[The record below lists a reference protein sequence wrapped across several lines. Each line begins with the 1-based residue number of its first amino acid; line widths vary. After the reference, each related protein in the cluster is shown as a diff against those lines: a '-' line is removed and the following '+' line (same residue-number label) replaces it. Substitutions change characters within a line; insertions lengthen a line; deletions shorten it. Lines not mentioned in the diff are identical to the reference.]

1 MAKCYRRNW
10 RCDADSGS
18 DVEGEKP
25 IVIVLENFNEAIKNN
40 KLVEALAEG
49 WRLIGRSGT
58 LLYRDHLVNINK
70 NKIVKSII
78 DNAGIES
85 IYSAFQFHGWEADRV
100 LAITQGGD
108 DNTVMEVITR
118 ACTHLCLIWSGG
130 TRGSRKIDKAKQS
143 FEKAAEEGLIELFP
157 SENKDITQVDSGTI
171 N

>member
-1 MAKCYRRNW
+1 MAIRAP
-10 RCDADSGS
+10 DGA
-18 DVEGEKP
+18 
-25 IVIVLENFNEAIKNN
+25 
-40 KLVEALAEG
+40 
-49 WRLIGRSGT
+49 
-58 LLYRDHLVNINK
+58 NK
-70 NKIVKSII
+70 NKIVKSMI

-85 IYSAFQFHGWEADRV
+85 IYSAFQSHGWEADRV

-157 SENKDITQVDSGTI
+157 SENKDITQVDWGTI

>member
-1 MAKCYRRNW
+1 MPLNNPDDHLPINKSRPCLARFMAKCYRRNW

-49 WRLIGRSGT
+49 RRLIGRSGT

-85 IYSAFQFHGWEADRV
+85 IYSQRWNLSMPSV
-100 LAITQGGD
+100 P
-108 DNTVMEVITR
+108 
-118 ACTHLCLIWSGG
+118 
-130 TRGSRKIDKAKQS
+130 
-143 FEKAAEEGLIELFP
+143 AA
-157 SENKDITQVDSGTI
+157 V
-171 N
+171 

>member
-1 MAKCYRRNW
+1 MKY
-10 RCDADSGS
+10 G
-18 DVEGEKP
+18 
-25 IVIVLENFNEAIKNN
+25 
-40 KLVEALAEG
+40 
-49 WRLIGRSGT
+49 
-58 LLYRDHLVNINK
+58 NK

-130 TRGSRKIDKAKQS
+130 TRGSRKIDKAKQ
-143 FEKAAEEGLIELFP
+143 AEEGLIELFP
-157 SENKDITQVDSGTI
+157 SENKDITQVDWGTI

>member
-1 MAKCYRRNW
+1 M
-10 RCDADSGS
+10 S
-18 DVEGEKP
+18 V
-25 IVIVLENFNEAIKNN
+25 
-40 KLVEALAEG
+40 
-49 WRLIGRSGT
+49 
-58 LLYRDHLVNINK
+58 
-70 NKIVKSII
+70 
-78 DNAGIES
+78 
-85 IYSAFQFHGWEADRV
+85 YSAFQSHDWEADWM
-100 LAITQGGD
+100 LAISQGGD